1 MISKKF
7 LIPGI
12 LAVMLGMT
20 CASCSVLES
29 MFADKVVTVFSNVK
43 EDRRD
48 DVVPADLGL
57 LPPDVASDLAKAGE
71 TLVIVHKDDVVDLN
85 EKTVDIT
92 DPGEGWGE
100 GAIGIGL
107 GIANTLFPG
116 VAALEGLGLLFSR
129 RKRQHYGAAV
139 AAAAPINGKME
150 LKDAVVSLGRA
161 LGVAHSSESSKEAF
175 ELDQE
180 YEWVEEEEEE
190 E

>member
-7 LIPGI
+7 LIPSI
-12 LAVMLGMT
+12 LAVMLGMM

-43 EDRRD
+43 EDRRES
-48 DVVPADLGL
+48 VVPADLGL

-175 ELDQE
+175 EMEKTFFTHVSNPGLN
-180 YEWVEEEEEE
+180 
-190 E
+190 